1 MGIKIKNRDPK
12 RTDFSANDIIIN
24 NKEGTVFYKANNTL
38 YRIQGDDLST
48 PVTEIVPADEELII
62 TGSVSINGGSF

>member
-1 MGIKIKNRDPK
+1 MR
-12 RTDFSANDIIIN
+12 FASQL
-24 NKEGTVFYKANNTL
+24 TVSVPNA
-38 YRIQGDDLST
+38 DVPAT